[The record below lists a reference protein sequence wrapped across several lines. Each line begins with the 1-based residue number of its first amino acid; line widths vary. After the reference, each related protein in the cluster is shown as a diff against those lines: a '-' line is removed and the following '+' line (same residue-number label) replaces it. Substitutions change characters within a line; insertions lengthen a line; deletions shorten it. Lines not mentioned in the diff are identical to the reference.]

1 MLFGATIRL
10 VLQVVI
16 GNFKLRH
23 LQSTNKMIRGR
34 NKTMEH
40 TIWLLSILIRSN
52 TKLQITGR
60 DRYARLFC
68 KAVNL
73 NM

>member
-10 VLQVVI
+10 VLQVLI

-23 LQSTNKMIRGR
+23 LPSTNKMVRGR

-40 TIWLLSILIRSN
+40 TIRPLSILIRNN
-52 TKLQITGR
+52 TKLQIRKR
-60 DRYARLFC
+60 DRYARLYC
-68 KAVNL
+68 KAANL